1 MAYPGMERNGV
12 PAASGCTG
20 AVIYC
25 AAGDKNTKGLGAG
38 LLGRNLVGKDV
49 AFVESALARQSVSE
63 LTSVLAYS
71 QI

>member
-1 MAYPGMERNGV
+1 MAYPAKERNGT
-12 PAASGCTG
+12 PAATVTRKSI
-20 AVIYC
+20 IYC